1 MISLT
6 KRKVELVRTIIKSG
20 PIHVNALI
28 SKMNISPTM
37 AVSYINELVNS
48 GILKEIHTGTNVRKI
63 DIDYESDVAL
73 NIAAAVCVMERE
85 DFIKGHPDIKLLFRK
100 IQESKEVTFALVFGS
115 YAWGVESPESD
126 IDLSIVSKGRRLSR
140 EIFVEELNLVDKK
153 ISFMFETESEFRQ
166 RKNDAIHKN
175 IRQSF
180 IIVKNPAG
188 YLLAATKAD

>member
-1 MISLT
+1 MLSLT
-6 KRKVELVRTIIKSG
+6 KRKIELVRTIVKSG

-28 SKMNISPTM
+28 SKMKISPTM
-37 AVSYINELVNS
+37 AVNYINELVNS
-48 GILKEIHTGTNVRKI
+48 GILKEVYTGTNVRKI
-63 DIDYESDVAL
+63 DIDYESDVAV

-85 DFIKGHPDIKLLFRK
+85 DFIKSHPDIKLLFRK

-115 YAWGVESPESD
+115 YARGVESPESD
-126 IDLSIVSKGRRLSR
+126 IDLSIVSKGKRLSM
-140 EIFVEELNLVDKK
+140 EMFVEELNLVDKK

-166 RKNDAIHKN
+166 RKNDAVHKS

-188 YLLAATKAD
+188 YLLAVAKAN